1 MGAFGVSWTVQ
12 IVHLWVISYILS
24 NLLYSTVSDFLH
36 IISL

>member
-12 IVHLWVISYILS
+12 IVHLCVISYILS
-24 NLLYSTVSDFLH
+24 KLLYSTVSDFLH